1 MRRMQHSS
9 HELEQS
15 GSAIYSVIQSL
26 IDSQQALVEIGEKLE
41 DQNLRRFFLTES
53 LKRAEFRGELESVLN
68 QEGVGNLRQSAA
80 KPGCVQR
87 ALADLRFKPHDAG
100 EHVLLATAEQGE
112 DEARTAY
119 SNAINAHL
127 PVSVRQLLASQAS
140 HIAKSH
146 DFVRAARERT
156 GAKGSPQAA

>member
-1 MRRMQHSS
+1 MQHSS

-41 DQNLRRFFLTES
+41 DQNLKRFFLAES

-68 QEGVGNLRQSAA
+68 REGVSNLRRSMA
-80 KPGCVQR
+80 KPGSVQH
-87 ALADLRFKPHDAG
+87 ALADLRIKSRDAG
-100 EHVLLATAEQGE
+100 EHILLATAEQGE
-112 DEARTAY
+112 DEAREAY

-140 HIAKSH
+140 HIAESH
-146 DFVRAARERT
+146 EFVKTALEHST
-156 GAKGSPQAA
+156 PTGSPQAA